1 MGQLNNLYVS
11 SSYQGLL
18 KMTDSTHGVTGTLQ
32 TVQTGDGTNTPLQIS
47 TNAVNISG
55 SVGLS
60 FSGENGY
67 DAYYDAYENY
77 MESGSQ
83 YVYNDMYGTYYQSG
97 SNNFGLT
104 IDNEYFVDGMSQHR
118 PAIFSANEG
127 GGSVPLI
134 YFPNHDNWNDG
145 YIDFQYG
152 LNITGSIN
160 QVGTLY
166 ADNLSFANSLSIQ
179 NNVGSYVM
187 TYLNNG
193 TVAYADYPQFGAAI
207 SPYITGYTPTPIVYD
222 TDALTYLTAVSN
234 AGGTTGNTINTAV
247 NNLFLSLKSANLYSK
262 LQVMYPFVGG
272 TDASNSINGLN
283 PGTKDIIF
291 HGGWTQSSDGSAG
304 NASNAWADT
313 QMVTTV
319 DIIDGDKHY
328 AFYNKQVAPNGVG
341 WDGVWDG
348 GGGNVWGDNLNTGDQ
363 LGLGLNSLA
372 GNQGTIHNY
381 VDCFIGTINGSLGIF
396 YEDGAQFASL
406 GVGVSF
412 SSSFN
417 YYLGCMNTSG
427 GPAYYNNYIYSYY
440 SLGTG
445 LNPTEVSDYN
455 TIIKTFITQIG
466 R

>member
-18 KMTDSTHGVTGTLQ
+18 KMTDSAHGITGTLQ

-47 TNAVNISG
+47 QTDVNI
-55 SVGLS
+55 
-60 FSGENGY
+60 NGPTLISSTL
-67 DAYYDAYENY
+67 DV
-77 MESGSQ
+77 SQ
-83 YVYNDMYGTYYQSG
+83 IQS
-97 SNNFGLT
+97 
-104 IDNEYFVDGMSQHR
+104 
-118 PAIFSANEG
+118 
-127 GGSVPLI
+127 
-134 YFPNHDNWNDG
+134 
-145 YIDFQYG
+145 
-152 LNITGSIN
+152 TGSISIWAEGGYLNLTGSLN
-160 QVGTLY
+160 QIGTFY
-166 ADNLSFANSLSIQ
+166 ADNLSFANSPSIQ
-179 NNVGSYVM
+179 NNTGSYVM
-187 TYLNNG
+187 TYLNDG
-193 TVAYADYPQFGAAI
+193 TVAYADYPTFGAAI

-222 TDALTYLTAVSN
+222 TDALTYLIAVSN

-348 GGGNVWGDNLNTGDQ
+348 GGGNVWGDNLNTSDQ

-406 GVGVSF
+406 GVGTTF

-455 TIIKTFITQIG
+455 TIIKTFITEIG